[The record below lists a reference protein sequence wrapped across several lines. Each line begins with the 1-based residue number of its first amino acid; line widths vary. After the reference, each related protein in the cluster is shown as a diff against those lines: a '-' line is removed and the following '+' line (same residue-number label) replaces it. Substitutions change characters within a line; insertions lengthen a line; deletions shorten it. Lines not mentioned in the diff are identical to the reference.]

1 VAIKSSLVI
10 SLEYYG
16 VKGLIALFS
25 MLPRSWGYGATKI
38 LALLFYHLVKSRRKI
53 TIENLSYAFSDL
65 GVEQIQGL
73 SKEVYIELSKTLTDT
88 LFLLSGRLEID
99 AIVENREE
107 ALAKLALLKSR
118 YQNGFIFMG
127 AHFSNWELPPLFASK
142 HGFPMVVVGRE
153 GDNPLIDKEIILPFR
168 SRYGNQTVYKRSA
181 GIAMMRELKSGGAI
195 GVLIDQKVN
204 KANGFLVPFFGR
216 DAFTTNSVAMMKLKS
231 DPVVIP
237 ISMPRVSQG
246 MYRLDIGDPVEYRA
260 DEVEE
265 DEEKLKQMTQRYNL
279 TLEAII
285 KEYPAQWF
293 WMHDRWNLRE

>member
-1 VAIKSSLVI
+1 MAAKSSLGI

-16 VKGLIALFS
+16 IKGLIALFS
-25 MLPRSWGYGATKI
+25 VIPRSWGYGSTKI
-38 LALLFYHLVKSRRKI
+38 LALLFYHLVQNRRKI
-53 TIENLSYAFSDL
+53 TIENLSHAFANLSAD
-65 GVEQIQGL
+65 QIQGL

-99 AIVENREE
+99 AIVENRQE
-107 ALAKLALLKSR
+107 ALAKLALLKER
-118 YQNGFIFMG
+118 YHNGFIFMG

-168 SRYGNQTVYKRSA
+168 SRYGNQTVYKKSA
-181 GIAMMRELKSGGAI
+181 GIAMMRELKKGGAV

-204 KANGFLVPFFGR
+204 KANGFLVHFFGR
-216 DAFTTNSVAMMKLKS
+216 DAFTTSSVAMLKLKS
-231 DPVVIP
+231 DPAVIP
-237 ISMPRVSQG
+237 ISMPRVSNG
-246 MYRLDIGDPVEYRA
+246 RYRLNIGDPIEYKA
-260 DEVEE
+260 DEIEE
-265 DEEKLKQMTQRYNL
+265 IDEKLNQMTKQYNL
-279 TLEAII
+279 TLESII